1 MDRPKV
7 VPLERPK
14 LVTQLSELP
23 EGAHYVILT
32 FETRTV
38 PGDDR
43 SRTHPGHG
51 YPEHTEH
58 TVSYEVWPTR
68 AGWEAEIERRMRGVP
83 LRAFAALV
91 ANRAKVTVRT
101 IVEVLE

>member
-1 MDRPKV
+1 MDK
-7 VPLERPK
+7 PK

-23 EGAHYVILT
+23 AGVHYVILT
-32 FETRTV
+32 FETFTV
-38 PGDDR
+38 PGDER

-68 AGWEAEIERRMRGVP
+68 AGWEAEIDRRMRATQP
-83 LRAFAALV
+83 RPFAALV
-91 ANRAKVTVRT
+91 ANSAKITVRT
-101 IVEVLE
+101 TVEVLEPWE